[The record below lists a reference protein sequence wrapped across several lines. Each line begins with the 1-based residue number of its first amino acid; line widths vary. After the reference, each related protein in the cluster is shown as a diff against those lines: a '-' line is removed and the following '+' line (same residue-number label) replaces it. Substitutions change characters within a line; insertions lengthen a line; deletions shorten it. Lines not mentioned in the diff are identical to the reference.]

1 MLRDFQGPAYSAAYD
16 EKKLRFAGSLVA
28 TLVGIGANISELS
41 GGLKVANHQAFNL
54 RMQFFLAL
62 RLIGTNK

>member
-1 MLRDFQGPAYSAAYD
+1 MLRNFQGAAYSEAYD

-41 GGLKVANHQAFNL
+41 GALKVASH
-54 RMQFFLAL
+54 
-62 RLIGTNK
+62 